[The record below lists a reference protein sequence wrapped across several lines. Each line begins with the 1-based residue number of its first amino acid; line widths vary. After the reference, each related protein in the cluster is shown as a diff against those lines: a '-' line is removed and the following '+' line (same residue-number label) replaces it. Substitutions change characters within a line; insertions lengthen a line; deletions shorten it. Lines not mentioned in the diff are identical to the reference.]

1 MKHDRRTLVIG
12 AILGLFGIG
21 LIWCLKDAQAHRASN
36 TGGPLHIQIIGQVS
50 TSTIS
55 HVDYREGRDRFY
67 VLNSDIEAPSSSGDL
82 LLEASNNSS
91 SAVRVTAF
99 STNFWWPRIEIMG
112 TNGWEL
118 VTTRFSTEYGHDV
131 ILQPGQSMQIGCP
144 ALPYRNWRV
153 GFHCTE
159 LPSPPSRS
167 RLQWFLAHFGIS
179 QRRGAAERE
188 PRPFIAYSPLIM
200 DHDGGAMGS
209 SFTEP
214 LRRANRRQP

>member
-1 MKHDRRTLVIG
+1 MKHAKRTLAIG

-36 TGGPLHIQIIGQVS
+36 TGGTLHIQIIGQVS

-55 HVDYREGRDRFY
+55 HGDYREGRDRFY
-67 VLNSDIEAPSSSGDL
+67 VLNSDIEAPSNSADL
-82 LLEASNNSS
+82 LLEPSNNCP

-99 STNFWWPRIEIMG
+99 STHFWWPRIEIMG

-118 VTTRFSTEYGHDV
+118 VTTRFSTEYNHDV

-167 RLQWFLAHFGIS
+167 RLQLLLAHFGIR
-179 QRRGAAERE
+179 QRSGTAERE

-200 DHDGGAMGS
+200 DHDRGVMGP
-209 SFTEP
+209 SFAE
-214 LRRANRRQP
+214 QP